1 MIAST
6 SKKQSKRILLLL
18 LIPFLAVIFLFSI
31 FIYLSV
37 SNYSE
42 NYFFKLLEA
51 RAYKVAKERLDE
63 KTVLG
68 DVNLSQKLPHE
79 RDFFIPINNKLNISE
94 QVRKTGIPANFFKS
108 VIKNNDAEYVSKQ
121 YLYKG
126 IKYKSTSGN
135 YIVITAAENY
145 FEGNQAQNLIRTLL
159 FAILAS
165 GLLILYISLYFSK
178 NIFKPISK
186 ITEQVKE
193 ISSENLY
200 LRLDESNNSDE
211 LYELA
216 GTFNTMLDRIETSF
230 ETQNNFISNASH
242 ELRTPLTAIIGEA
255 DVALSKGRTQEYYED
270 SLKIILQEAEKLD
283 KKTNALLF
291 LAQTGFNGKVQKF
304 ETVRMDQLLW
314 DVKENLEQLNT
325 KNKIAFVM
333 DLLPE
338 NPLKLK
344 VNGNEQLLHLAFSN
358 IISNGCKYSNF
369 EVVTVSIGASDDSVY
384 IIIRDK
390 GIGIPSDEIKYIYDP
405 FFRASNT
412 KNHEGFG
419 IGLPLTRNII
429 RMHNGKLLV
438 TSTENHSTVVQITLP
453 ILNADNL

>member
-1 MIAST
+1 MIANT
-6 SKKQSKRILLLL
+6 FKKESKRILLLL

-79 RDFFIPINNKLNISE
+79 RDFFIPINDRLNISE
-94 QVRKTGIPANFFKS
+94 QVKKTEIPASFFET
-108 VIKNNDAEYVSKQ
+108 VIKKNDAEYVSKQ

-126 IKYKSTSGN
+126 IKYKSASGN

-165 GLLILYISLYFSK
+165 ILLITYISLYFSK

-186 ITEQVKE
+186 ITAEVKE
-193 ISSENLY
+193 ISSENLH
-200 LRLDESNNSDE
+200 LRLTETNNNDE
-211 LYELA
+211 LQELSE
-216 GTFNTMLDRIETSF
+216 TFNTMLDRIETSF

-255 DVALSKGRTQEYYED
+255 DVAISKPRSQEYYED
-270 SLKIILQEAEKLD
+270 SLKIILHEAEKLD

-304 ETVRMDQLLW
+304 EKIRIDQLLW
-314 DVKENLEQLNT
+314 DVKENLEHINSS
-325 KNKIAFVM
+325 NKIVLDL

-369 EVVTVSIGASDDSVY
+369 DIVTVSIGASDDSVY

-390 GIGIPSDEIKYIYDP
+390 GIGIPSNEIKYIYDP

-453 ILNADNL
+453 ILNAENL